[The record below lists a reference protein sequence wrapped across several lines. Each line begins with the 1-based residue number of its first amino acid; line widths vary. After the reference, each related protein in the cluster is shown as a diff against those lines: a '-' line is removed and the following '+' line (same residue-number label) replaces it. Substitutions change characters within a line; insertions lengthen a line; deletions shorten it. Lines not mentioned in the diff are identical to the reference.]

1 MKEGQDRERD
11 LPHDVPF
18 DELLPRIRAIVGNTS
33 REIALRR
40 VCAIL
45 HDSVSH
51 YDWVGFYRVDP
62 PGSRELALGPFV
74 GAPTEHARIPFG
86 KGVCGR
92 AAEERATI
100 VVQDVT
106 REANYLSCS
115 VNVKSEIVLPLMK
128 GTLLLGE
135 LDIDSHTA
143 AAFTDADREFLIA
156 VCECVSD
163 LL

>member
-1 MKEGQDRERD
+1 MEQGSMRD
-11 LPHDVPF
+11 MPF
-18 DELLPRIRAIVGNTS
+18 DDLLARIRAIVGNTS
-33 REIALRR
+33 RETALKR

-45 HDSVSH
+45 QETIPH
-51 YDWVGFYRVDP
+51 YDWVGFYLVDP

-74 GAPTEHARIPFG
+74 GAPTEHVRIPFG

-100 VVQDVT
+100 IVSDVSQ
-106 REANYLSCS
+106 EANYLSCG

-135 LDIDSHTA
+135 LDIDSHTV
-143 AAFTDADREFLIA
+143 AAFTDADKQFLTN
-156 VCECVSD
+156 VCECVAD